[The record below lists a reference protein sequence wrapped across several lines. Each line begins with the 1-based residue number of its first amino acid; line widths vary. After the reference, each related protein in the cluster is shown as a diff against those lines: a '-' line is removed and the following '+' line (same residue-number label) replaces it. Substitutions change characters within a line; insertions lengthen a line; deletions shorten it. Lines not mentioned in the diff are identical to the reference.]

1 MKSHRPSGLN
11 NRNTFPYSSGAILGA
26 VYPGNKQTKPRL
38 VQGLHSVG
46 EHQESSS
53 HTHTCTGGV
62 GTRSLKRGEQGWGAD
77 QDVGCR
83 GGPAAV
89 AASEW
94 RPEGGEAERLHGGEV
109 WEWSLHP
116 DTLPGGAEQVA
127 VEDHRAMAAVF
138 CSLGHY
144 PLLLLPVSL
153 SVS

>member
-1 MKSHRPSGLN
+1 M
-11 NRNTFPYSSGAILGA
+11 
-26 VYPGNKQTKPRL
+26 
-38 VQGLHSVG
+38 
-46 EHQESSS
+46 
-53 HTHTCTGGV
+53 
-62 GTRSLKRGEQGWGAD
+62 
-77 QDVGCR
+77 
-83 GGPAAV
+83 

-109 WEWSLHP
+109 REWSLHP

-153 SVS
+153 SRGHLLFAEGPTPRLQRRCL